1 MKLVTPAPATP
12 AAELARLQWTIAI
25 VAGAT
30 LPHWPT
36 LPLWVPVL
44 LGVAIAWRLAIAAL
58 EWPVPIRTLRLL
70 LALAAFCAVLFS
82 VSHDQ
87 RRRSRQRAARRDD
100 RAEVP
105 RVEAATATSSC

>member
-1 MKLVTPAPATP
+1 MKLGTPAPATP
-12 AAELARLQWTIAI
+12 AAELARLQWTVAI

-36 LPLWVPVL
+36 LPFWVPLL

-70 LALAAFCAVLFS
+70 LALAAFL
-82 VSHDQ
+82 
-87 RRRSRQRAARRDD
+87 RRACSRIARSTASRPAARCW
-100 RAEVP
+100 
-105 RVEAATATSSC
+105 S